1 MISVNFLR
9 DILRIQSV
17 IHSDWCNFLNDWE
30 MIAKITDILDNCEK
44 YRIYDKKFLLH
55 VQQTNYPLTE
65 NDKCCMHNF
74 LILEQLL

>member
-1 MISVNFLR
+1 
-9 DILRIQSV
+9 
-17 IHSDWCNFLNDWE
+17 

-65 NDKCCMHNF
+65 NDKCRMHNF

>member
-1 MISVNFLR
+1 MIFWEYKVLYTVT
-9 DILRIQSV
+9 DVVLG
-17 IHSDWCNFLNDWE
+17 NDRE

-44 YRIYDKKFLLH
+44 YRIHDKKFLLH

>member
-1 MISVNFLR
+1 MLYTVT
-9 DILRIQSV
+9 DV
-17 IHSDWCNFLNDWE
+17 VFLNDWE

-65 NDKCCMHNF
+65 NDKCSMHNF
-74 LILEQLL
+74 LIQEQLL

>member
-1 MISVNFLR
+1 
-9 DILRIQSV
+9 
-17 IHSDWCNFLNDWE
+17 

-44 YRIYDKKFLLH
+44 YRIFLLH

>member
-1 MISVNFLR
+1 
-9 DILRIQSV
+9 
-17 IHSDWCNFLNDWE
+17 

-74 LILEQLL
+74 LILVQITLI